1 MKVFIRNKK
10 ELQSNV
16 TPGLYCYLPP
26 SAVKSRYCI
35 NTLEPC
41 DFTLNRVIRTI
52 NQIQRLTNFKSDFRM
67 TLKNGFGKS
76 VVILFISQRMKR
88 FKHGLFVFPP
98 EKTLIC
104 RRHCSIGQS
113 CCSMTSKQS
122 IDWFLESCR
131 A

>member
-35 NTLEPC
+35 NALELC

-52 NQIQRLTNFKSDFRM
+52 NQNSKTNK
-67 TLKNGFGKS
+67 LQEGFS
-76 VVILFISQRMKR
+76 YD
-88 FKHGLFVFPP
+88 P
-98 EKTLIC
+98 EK
-104 RRHCSIGQS
+104 
-113 CCSMTSKQS
+113 
-122 IDWFLESCR
+122 WFR
-131 A
+131 